1 MIIIIHIQQ
10 LLCVLE
16 VKLFILF
23 EIDIAIYLI
32 FFSQYLLTK
41 SSGIAFNICVYV
53 CVCALALIATASCYD
68 VTLIRIYCPIFVV
81 FSLREREGGREEC
94 VDIIVYTLY

>member
-1 MIIIIHIQQ
+1 MIIIIHVQQ

-23 EIDIAIYLI
+23 EIDLAIYLI

-41 SSGIAFNICVYV
+41 SSGITFNICVCV
-53 CVCALALIATASCYD
+53 CVCALALIATAAMM
-68 VTLIRIYCPIFVV
+68 L
-81 FSLREREGGREEC
+81 L
-94 VDIIVYTLY
+94 